1 MATWTDLAQQQP
13 QLADAGRALLYQH
26 GVGLA
31 FMATIRPDTRPRLHP
46 MCPLFN
52 DDGLFA
58 FIIPSPKQR
67 DLLRAGWYA
76 MHSFPCPDN
85 EDAFYVTGK
94 AQLVENGGVRDIL
107 GRQFVEE
114 RSQFAVPSPATEDAL
129 FRFDVDSCLLTTT
142 TGHGDPAPKHTIWHE
157 ERGS

>member
-1 MATWTDLAQQQP
+1 MATWSDLDQRQS
-13 QLADAGRALLYQH
+13 QLAHAGRALLYQH

-31 FMATIRPDTRPRLHP
+31 FMATLRPDARPRLHP
-46 MCPLFN
+46 MCPLLN

-67 DLLRAGWYA
+67 DLRRDGWYA

-85 EDAFYVTGK
+85 EDAFYITGK
-94 AQLVENGGVRDIL
+94 AQLVANGGLRDTL
-107 GRQFVEE
+107 GRQFVKE
-114 RSQFAVPSPATEDAL
+114 RSQFAVPFPASDDAL

-142 TGHGDPAPKHTIWHE
+142 SGHGDPAPKHTIWHE
-157 ERGS
+157 ER